1 MVLVPIAREL
11 LRQSFRTLG
20 RYYNLESKAFNKLY
34 TGFPRSRLVG
44 RGVRH
49 GLTAGSIAG
58 TFINTAEDTPGN
70 GIQTPFRK
78 QYTPSKPYQT
88 RRGFPIRSGY
98 RNYKLSKFGK
108 RERCPSPGKYFRS
121 NYRFNN

>member
-1 MVLVPIAREL
+1 MVLVPIAREV
-11 LRQSFRTLG
+11 LRQATRAFG

-58 TFINTAEDTPGN
+58 TFINNAEDSPGN
-70 GIQTPFRK
+70 GVQKPFSKQTA
-78 QYTPSKPYQT
+78 PSKPYKT
-88 RRGFPIRSGY
+88 RNRFPIRGNGRY
-98 RNYKLSKFGK
+98 GRQSKFDYCK
-108 RERCPSPGKYFRS
+108 RQPS
-121 NYRFNN
+121 YRQR